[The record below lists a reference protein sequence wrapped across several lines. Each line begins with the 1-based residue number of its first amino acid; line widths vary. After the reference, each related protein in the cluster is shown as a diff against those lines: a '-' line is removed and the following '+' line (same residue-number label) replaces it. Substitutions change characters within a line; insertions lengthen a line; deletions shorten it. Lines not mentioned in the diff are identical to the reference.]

1 MQTKNMLMTV
11 SDLHQINEFSSLSL
25 GNSYTELVTSVHWR
39 LRSSTELA
47 ICFQSSSSSPS
58 SLAPKRT
65 SSWRTGFLAVEK
77 KELRKLSYMSFTI
90 LNLQFLKYI
99 TPEELLYTCILCQ
112 KRKIYKYYI
121 MPQKTYTMV
130 LYHCVLYQLA
140 GQLTCFETEGSFS
153 FLRHLLDQVAK
164 RKRPPASLWCF
175 CSLSSHR

>member
-1 MQTKNMLMTV
+1 MTV

-25 GNSYTELVTSVHWR
+25 GNSYTSV
-39 LRSSTELA
+39 LSQLPVYIEGYGLL
-47 ICFQSSSSSPS
+47 PS
-58 SLAPKRT
+58 WQFVSNHLHRHLHLWPLNEHRAEEQD
-65 SSWRTGFLAVEK
+65 SQLWK
-77 KELRKLSYMSFTI
+77 KKSYMSFTI
-90 LNLQFLKYI
+90 LYLQFLKYI

-153 FLRHLLDQVAK
+153 FLHHLLDQVAK
-164 RKRPPASLWCF
+164 RKRPPASL
-175 CSLSSHR
+175 